1 VKKRPKKGED
11 MAKKID
17 LSQRERETK
26 RSSIY
31 INEKLGALLSKYMHR
46 KNDDSGKNEG
56 QSATITRIMDRYDV
70 FMRIERR
77 TIRDLFTLDELS
89 LMHEAALY
97 KVYDF
102 AEGIFG
108 SVLDDAINKAE
119 SIFRQ
124 HNVDRDNL
132 VKKLKGLTPG
142 QQLALVDWLEE
153 MRAIAV

>member
-1 VKKRPKKGED
+1 
-11 MAKKID
+11 MIKKIG
-17 LSQRERETK
+17 LSKRELETK
-26 RSSIY
+26 RSTIY

-56 QSATITRIMDRYDV
+56 QSVTITRIMDRYDV

-77 TIRDLFTLDELS
+77 TLSDLFTVAELN
-89 LMHEAALY
+89 LMNEAALY
-97 KVYDF
+97 KIYDF

-108 SVLDDAINKAE
+108 AALDNAINE
-119 SIFRQ
+119 VDGVFLQ
-124 HNVDRDNL
+124 HRVKRDEH

-153 MRAIAV
+153 MRAAAV

>member
-1 VKKRPKKGED
+1 

-17 LSQRERETK
+17 LTKRERETK
-26 RSSIY
+26 RSTIY

-46 KNDDSGKNEG
+46 KSDDSGKNEG

-77 TIRDLFTLDELS
+77 TIRDLFTRDEFN
-89 LMHEAALY
+89 LMLEAALY
-97 KVYDF
+97 KIYDF

-108 SVLDDAINKAE
+108 AVLDGAINEA
-119 SIFRQ
+119 SSLFLQ
-124 HNVDRDNL
+124 HNVDRDAL
-132 VKKLKGLTPG
+132 IKKLKGLTPG

-153 MRAIAV
+153 MRAVAA